1 MGDAVEADAD
11 KAESIARTL
20 QWFKELWLSNRD
32 FCQIFERAVY
42 ADGSDWPDGFV
53 ITSGE
58 SDNRGMKWSLS
69 EARTWLGYQPQDDVF
84 S

>member
-69 EARTWLGYQPQDDVF
+69 EARTWLGDQPQDDVF